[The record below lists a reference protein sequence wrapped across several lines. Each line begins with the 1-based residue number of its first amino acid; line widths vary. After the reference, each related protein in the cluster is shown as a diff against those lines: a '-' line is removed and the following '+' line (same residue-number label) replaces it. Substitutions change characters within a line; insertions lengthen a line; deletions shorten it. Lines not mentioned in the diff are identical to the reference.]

1 MQERSFYA
9 LEYREL
15 NALRQQSEQDGSA
28 LCFKITENG
37 LVPASEDGDYDLAI
51 GRSAIYLYTPALPVR
66 KLRHRR
72 PDAPPADG
80 ALRDRMENE
89 VFRLLFQIEEFE
101 PLNDSELWELSEK
114 AIRWV
119 YPAGYVIVRQN
130 DDGDS
135 LFVLSEGMLRVSKR
149 LADGQTL
156 EIRELAPGNCFGEMS
171 LLTGAPRSANVEAE
185 TECVV
190 YEIRKEHLVSIMA
203 KNQRIV
209 QVLSE
214 LMAEREFTS
223 DRKVSIFEAE
233 AADNRSLAQSF
244 SKKML
249 DFFGLGETREN
260 A

>member
-1 MQERSFYA
+1 MPEKSFYA

-28 LCFKITENG
+28 LCFRITENG
-37 LVPASEDGDYDLAI
+37 LIPANGDGDYDLAI
-51 GRSAIYLYTPALPVR
+51 GRSAIYLYAPSLPVR

-72 PDAPPADG
+72 PSAPAAEG
-80 ALRDRMENE
+80 TMRDRLENE

-101 PLNDSELWELSEK
+101 PLNDAELWKLSEQ

-119 YPAGYVIVRQN
+119 YPAGYVIVRQ
-130 DDGDS
+130 DDEGDS
-135 LFVLSEGMLRVSKR
+135 LFVLAEGLLQVSMR
-149 LADGQTL
+149 IPDGQTL
-156 EIRELAPGNCFGEMS
+156 AIRKLAPGHCFGEMS

-190 YEIRKEHLVSIMA
+190 YEIRKEHLLSVME

-214 LMAEREFTS
+214 LMAERELASGQKASLLT
-223 DRKVSIFEAE
+223 AE
-233 AADNRSLAQSF
+233 TADDRSLALSF
-244 SKKML
+244 SRKML
-249 DFFGLGETREN
+249 EFFGLGETREN
-260 A
+260 G